1 MALNANR
8 RVTINDIA
16 AAAGVSRT
24 TVSRYINGQTHLMSE
39 ETRSRLKTVIQLL
52 DYRPSDIARN
62 LRRRTTKMIGVIIAD
77 ITSPFSSAII
87 VGIEETLERNGYTP
101 LFVNCSEDPHQEE
114 RFLQSFLARGIDG
127 FIVNTP
133 STSNKHLISIA
144 CQGTP
149 VILCDRNVR
158 DYDFDLVS
166 FDNRMLMDQVVRHLH
181 RAGFS
186 RPALFVEPY
195 EQNSTRR
202 YRRKWFLRSME
213 EVYGRDA
220 SGDVYTIHT
229 GEQDDVIPQLQQFIA
244 TLSPG
249 ETPAIFCANTVT
261 TQRLYHAM
269 RNLNL
274 RIPED
279 MGLCGTE
286 DWNWDQG
293 MNWPVYMDP
302 GITTSTLASR
312 ELGKRAAE
320 LLLQRITSPELPPQ
334 RIYLPVEMV
343 VRASTQRTG
352 RPADSAR
359 VCF

>member
-1 MALNANR
+1 MTPKDNR
-8 RVTINDIA
+8 KVTINDIA

-39 ETRSRLKTVIQLL
+39 ETRSRLGRVIQLL

-101 LFVNCSEDPHQEE
+101 LFVNCSEDPAQEE
-114 RFLQSFLARGIDG
+114 RFIQSFLARGIDG

-133 STSNKHLISIA
+133 STSNKFLISVV

-149 VILCDRNVR
+149 VILCDRNVK

-181 RAGFS
+181 QAGFS

-202 YRRKWFLRSME
+202 YRRKWFLHSME
-213 EVYGRDA
+213 EIYHRDA
-220 SGDVYTIHT
+220 SGDVYIIRT
-229 GEQDDVIPQLQQFIA
+229 GERENVIPQLQRFIA
-244 TLSPG
+244 GLTPG

-269 RNLNL
+269 RSLDL

-312 ELGKRAAE
+312 ELGRQAAE
-320 LLLQRITSPELPPQ
+320 LLLRRIAAPELPPQ
-334 RIYLPVEMV
+334 RIYLPVETV
-343 VRASTQRTG
+343 VRAST
-352 RPADSAR
+352 SAR
-359 VCF
+359 PRP

>member
-39 ETRSRLKTVIQLL
+39 ETRSRLGRVIELL

-77 ITSPFSSAII
+77 IVSPFSSAVI

-101 LFVNCSEDPHQEE
+101 LFVNCNEDLRQEE
-114 RFLQSFLARGIDG
+114 RFIQSFLARGIDG
-127 FIVNTP
+127 LIVNTP
-133 STSNKHLISIA
+133 STSNKQLISVA

-149 VILCDRNVR
+149 VILCDRNVK
-158 DYDFDLVS
+158 DYDFDLAS
-166 FDNRMLMDQVVRHLH
+166 FDNRQLMDQVVRHLH
-181 RAGFS
+181 QAGYS

-195 EQNSTRR
+195 EQNSTRL
-202 YRRKWFLRSME
+202 YRLEGFLRSME
-213 EVYGRDA
+213 EIYGRDA
-220 SGDVYTIHT
+220 AGDVYMIHT
-229 GEQDDVIPQLQQFIA
+229 GEKENVIAQLQRFVSS
-244 TLSPG
+244 LLPG

-261 TQRLYHAM
+261 TLRVYHGM
-269 RNLNL
+269 RSLGL

-286 DWNWDQG
+286 DWDWDQG
-293 MNWPVYMDP
+293 LNWPVFMAP
-302 GITTSTLASR
+302 GITTATLAAR
-312 ELGKRAAE
+312 KLGKCAAE
-320 LLLQRITSPELPPQ
+320 LLLQRIASPELPPQ

-343 VRASTQRTG
+343 VRASTQHTPSPPLRG
-352 RPADSAR
+352 
-359 VCF
+359 